1 MKLNLKLVLSVM
13 VLLMALS
20 CSKKNIIPIEDYR
33 YSAVDFSRNRV
44 AIDSIVYKDTMIIDR
59 QSDTVRVLHSRWRY
73 LLKNRIDTVD
83 KVEYRTI
90 VKREVKEVE
99 KNSLYRWQK
108 LLMIVGGVA
117 LVYWLFR
124 LMES

>member
-59 QSDTVRVLHSRWRY
+59 QSDTVRVLQSRWRY

-124 LMES
+124 LMKS

>member
-20 CSKKNIIPIEDYR
+20 CSKKNIIPTEDYR
-33 YSAVDFSRNRV
+33 YSVVDFSHNRV
-44 AIDSIVYKDTMIIDR
+44 AIDSVVYKDTVIIDR
-59 QSDTVRVLHSRWRY
+59 QSDTVRLLQSRWRY

-83 KVEYRTI
+83 KIEYRTI
-90 VKREVKEVE
+90 VKREVKTVE
-99 KNSLYRWQK
+99 KNHLYRWQK